1 MINLISYRNHVV
13 CVIVSRIRTLLSH
26 GVFAVLGVYA
36 VVSLAFL
43 IVALTPDPG
52 EAFIAHQL
60 ARTGQGDKIEAKLQ
74 AYRAARNLDKPVT
87 VRYIRWMVDITV
99 FDWGRSLATGRPVL
113 MMVRD
118 GLSYTLSYVVPG
130 VLFGT
135 IGGIW
140 AGLSGSLDDQS
151 RSRRGLSVISYVAFG
166 VPSFWLAAMFLTAIA
181 PEISWFPDILP
192 TDGPFTPQTALFLV
206 PPAIIVAAN
215 VFAGQLRY
223 ARTKGREYFQSDFVR
238 QHQAIGISRW
248 RVMWY
253 VLRVAAV
260 PLLAVSLAD
269 LIAIL
274 VINIFVIEFVFNIP
288 GIGLLTY
295 QAILDRDMP
304 VVLGMTMVV
313 ALTGIGVN
321 FLQEVANT
329 VLDPRIGDD
338 GGAA

>member
-1 MINLISYRNHVV
+1 M
-13 CVIVSRIRTLLSH
+13 SRIRTLLSH
-26 GVFAVLGVYA
+26 GVFAALGVYA
-36 VVSLAFL
+36 VVTLAFA

-60 ARTGQGDKIEAKLQ
+60 ARTGQGDKIEAKIQ
-74 AYRAARNLDKPVT
+74 AYRTARNLDKPVT
-87 VRYIRWMVDITV
+87 VRYIRWMIDITV

-113 MMVRD
+113 AMVRD

-130 VLFGT
+130 ILVGT
-135 IGGIW
+135 LGGIW
-140 AGLSGSLDDQS
+140 AGLSGALGDKTNSQ
-151 RSRRGLSVISYVAFG
+151 RGLSLVSYVSFG
-166 VPSFWLAAMFLTAIA
+166 VPSFWLAAAFLVGVA
-181 PEISWFPDILP
+181 PNLSWFPDILP
-192 TDGPFTPQTALFLV
+192 TSGPFTPETMLFLT

-238 QHQAIGISRW
+238 QHQAIGISQH

-274 VINIFVIEFVFNIP
+274 VINVFVIEFVFNIP

-321 FLQEVANT
+321 FVQEVANT

-338 GGAA
+338 GGTA